1 MGARLAAVRG
11 IDVGAEAWDEVDVV
25 DVGVE
30 MLAVASELWSLADAD
45 RARAIDVVMARVNA
59 RPDLDVRF
67 EREDCLD
74 LGELL
79 PGLEA
84 ALVERGLMEAGAWA
98 TSVEEGRAFES
109 TLPALTRAFL
119 DWPPAHRL
127 YNGVRTVTALARL
140 FQRAADEHLE
150 VLDLR

>member
-79 PGLEA
+79 PGL
-84 ALVERGLMEAGAWA
+84 VERGVMEAGAWA
-98 TSVEEGRAFES
+98 TSVEEGRALES

-119 DWPPAHRL
+119 DRPPAHRL